1 MTADPASGT
10 RNRVVR
16 GLARVLPGL
25 ALVAALVGCGS
36 DADELT
42 RSATEHSGNGATA
55 VEPGPAPAE
64 ITPGPD
70 RPEAGDRPDSESP
83 SGSGGEPT
91 PEAAAPEPV
100 QVAEIRGTFSM
111 QIPTLDVTAPVV
123 PIEMT
128 PDLVL
133 EPPADPSTVGW
144 WSEGAAP
151 GSAEGSAVLVG
162 HSVRTGGGALNEVGS
177 LSDGDVIEVVGEE
190 HTLTYE
196 VETVEVLSKD
206 ELAREAERV
215 FDQLGPGRLV
225 VITCEDFDGTV
236 WQSNVVATATLA

>member
-1 MTADPASGT
+1 MTAEPASGT

-25 ALVAALVGCGS
+25 ALVAALVGCGT
-36 DADELT
+36 DADDLT
-42 RSATEHSGNGATA
+42 RNATEHSGNAAAA
-55 VEPGPAPAE
+55 VEPGP
-64 ITPGPD
+64 
-70 RPEAGDRPDSESP
+70 EAGGRSEGESP
-83 SGSGGEPT
+83 SGSGDEPT
-91 PEAAAPEPV
+91 REATPEPV

-111 QIPTLDVTAPVV
+111 RIPTLDVTAPVV

-151 GSAEGSAVLVG
+151 GSAEGTAVLVG
-162 HSVRTGGGALNEVGS
+162 HAVRTGGGALNEVGS
-177 LSDGDVIEVVGEE
+177 LSDGDVIEVVGDE

-206 ELAREAERV
+206 ELAEEAERV